1 MPLKTTTSSA
11 LSEISLEIIENMF
24 VIPVLPETIIVD
36 IEVNEII
43 YDFEDDNE
51 GN

>member
-1 MPLKTTTSSA
+1 MIK
-11 LSEISLEIIENMF
+11 NMF
-24 VIPVLPETIIVD
+24 VIPVLPETIFEDNEI
-36 IEVNEII
+36 NEII